1 MQRSAYAEAHQHLTR
16 GLEALATTPETP
28 PRRQHELDLLAALT
42 VVLSVAKGGSASDL
56 EPVLTRAA
64 VLGQQVGEH
73 PQQFAVL
80 QRLFWF
86 RWARAEFQAAQAV
99 SVQLLDLVQRQH
111 DPALLLGVHH
121 AMGWLFYDVGAFAL
135 ASTHL
140 TQGIALS
147 NAQQQAASYTTPG
160 SNRHDGVGCR
170 AKMAQVLWV
179 LGYPDQALQWDQEA
193 LAQALALAHPYSLA
207 NTLASSCTL
216 HYALREWQTT
226 QARVEAILAL
236 ATEHGFA
243 RYMAIGAFWRGKLL
257 AMQGQEAEG
266 IVQMRQAL
274 AALRATGTAV
284 QMSSRL
290 AQLAVTYGQR
300 GQVEEGLHLLAEAL
314 MIVENTEGREVE
326 AELHRLHGELLL
338 QQAVPDV
345 PHSEARSKR
354 ALAVARRQGAKSWE
368 LRAAMSLAR
377 LWQRQGKQNE
387 AYQLLAEV

>member
-1 MQRSAYAEAHQHLTR
+1 
-16 GLEALATTPETP
+16 
-28 PRRQHELDLLAALT
+28 
-42 VVLSVAKGGSASDL
+42 
-56 EPVLTRAA
+56 
-64 VLGQQVGEH
+64 
-73 PQQFAVL
+73 
-80 QRLFWF
+80 
-86 RWARAEFQAAQAV
+86 
-99 SVQLLDLVQRQH
+99 
-111 DPALLLGVHH
+111 
-121 AMGWLFYDVGAFAL
+121 
-135 ASTHL
+135 
-140 TQGIALS
+140 
-147 NAQQQAASYTTPG
+147 
-160 SNRHDGVGCR
+160 
-170 AKMAQVLWV
+170 MAQVLWV
-179 LGYPDQALQWDQEA
+179 LGYPDQAVQWDQEA
-193 LAQALALAHPYSLA
+193 LAQAQALAHPYSLA

-216 HYALREWQTT
+216 HCALREWQTT

-274 AALRATGTAV
+274 AALRDTGTAV

-300 GQVEEGLHLLAEAL
+300 GQAEEGLHLLAEAL

-345 PHSEARSKR
+345 PHTEARFQR
-354 ALAVARRQGAKSWE
+354 ALAVARRQGAKSWD

-387 AYQLLAEV
+387 AYQLLAEVYGWFTEGFDTAGLQEAKALLEELA